1 MKAAAICY
9 RRRPALE
16 YLLVRTKGGKYWIF
30 PKGGVDA
37 GEEPWEAAAREAG
50 EEAGA
55 EGQVDA
61 QEVAEFENRGD
72 GASARLIPAYLL
84 EVSNPD
90 RLHPE
95 ETWRKSQWFA
105 PDEAV
110 NALREGR
117 AHNESA
123 SLIEALKVATRL
135 LG

>member
-9 RRRPALE
+9 RRRPTLG
-16 YLLVRTKGGKYWIF
+16 YLLVRTTGGKYWIF
-30 PKGGVDA
+30 PKGGVDR

-61 QEVAEFENRGD
+61 QKVAEFEYRDG

-84 EVSNPD
+84 AVSNPD
-90 RLHPE
+90 RLHPK

-105 PDEAV
+105 PDEAA

-117 AHNESA
+117 ARNESA
-123 SLIEALKVATRL
+123 SLIGALEVATRL
-135 LG
+135 LS